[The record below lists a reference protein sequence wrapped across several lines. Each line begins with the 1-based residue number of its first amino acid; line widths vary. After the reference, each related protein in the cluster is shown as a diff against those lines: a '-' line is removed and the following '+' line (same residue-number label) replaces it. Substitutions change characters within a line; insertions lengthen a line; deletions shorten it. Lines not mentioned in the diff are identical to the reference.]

1 MTYCTFEE
9 VNSLFGDIS
18 DNVPP
23 EMFNVSVTNS
33 SAWIE
38 SNLKKNYVPIPTDKP
53 QALKTVAIYYSA
65 SDIILS
71 LYHGEDLPVQYDIW
85 FQKAQD
91 LLEAYINEYLTT
103 EATNEELNN
112 IRLVKHSHSATY
124 NKRRGRW
131 VK

>member
-1 MTYCTFEE
+1 MSYCTSEE
-9 VNSLFGDIS
+9 VNTLFGDIS
-18 DNVPP
+18 DDVPD
-23 EMFNVSVTNS
+23 EMFETVINNS
-33 SAWIE
+33 TVWIE
-38 SNLKKNYVPIPTDKP
+38 TNLKKNYVPIPTDQP
-53 QALKTVAIYYSA
+53 QALNTVAIYYSA